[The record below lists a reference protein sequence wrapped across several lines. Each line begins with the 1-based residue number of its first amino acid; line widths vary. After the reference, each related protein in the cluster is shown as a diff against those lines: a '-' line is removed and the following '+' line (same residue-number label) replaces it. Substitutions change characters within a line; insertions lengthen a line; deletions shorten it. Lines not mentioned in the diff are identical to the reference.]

1 MEDSKQKFSEV
12 IEWLEKEFTGIRTGQ
27 ATPAILDSVKV
38 EAYGSMVP
46 IVQVASVGIEDART
60 LRVSPWDTNTMA
72 AIEKAITEANLG
84 LSVVTDS
91 GGLRV
96 VFPELTSDRREQ
108 LRKIAKTKLEDA
120 RISVRSIRDD
130 YMKQIEKDEKAGEIS
145 EDEMR
150 GLKDGIQKQVD
161 ETNQTLEERFTQKE
175 KEITK

>member
-1 MEDSKQKFSEV
+1 MDDSKQKFSEV
-12 IEWLEKEFTGIRTGQ
+12 VEWLEKEFTGIRTGQ
-27 ATPAILDSVKV
+27 ATPAILDGVKV
-38 EAYGSMVP
+38 EVYGSHMP

-60 LRVSPWDTNTMA
+60 LRVSPWDNSTIA

-150 GLKDGIQKQVD
+150 GQKDSIQKQVD
-161 ETNQTLEERFTQKE
+161 ETNKTLEERFTQKE
-175 KEITK
+175 QEITK

>member
-1 MEDSKQKFSEV
+1 MDDSKQKFSEV
-12 IEWLEKEFTGIRTGQ
+12 VEWLEKEFTGIRTGQ
-27 ATPAILDSVKV
+27 ATPAILDGVKV
-38 EAYGSMVP
+38 EVYGSHMP

-60 LRVSPWDTNTMA
+60 LRVSPWDNSTIA

-161 ETNQTLEERFTQKE
+161 QTNKTLEERFTQKE
-175 KEITK
+175 QEITQ